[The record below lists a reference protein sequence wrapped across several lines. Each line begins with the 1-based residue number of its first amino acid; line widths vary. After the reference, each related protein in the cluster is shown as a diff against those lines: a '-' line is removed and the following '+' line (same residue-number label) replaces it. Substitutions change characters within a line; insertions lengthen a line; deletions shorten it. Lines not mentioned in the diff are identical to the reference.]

1 MKLTNLLLA
10 GLIGLTG
17 CSPKVIQKEVRM
29 IELQNPI
36 LPGYFADPSLVQY
49 DGKFY
54 MYVTA
59 DPWGT
64 DFLSCWVSDDFQ
76 NWTFR
81 TLNWPTKAA
90 CTTSL
95 SETRYG
101 HLQSFKKGTLFICMS
116 LSGLKCGVGK
126 QNIRWDHG
134 RMHWATSL

>member
-1 MKLTNLLLA
+1 MKLTHLLLA

-64 DFLSCWVSDDFQ
+64 DVSFLVGC
-76 NWTFR
+76 
-81 TLNWPTKAA
+81 PMI
-90 CTTSL
+90 
-95 SETRYG
+95 SE
-101 HLQSFKKGTLFICMS
+101 F
-116 LSGLKCGVGK
+116 
-126 QNIRWDHG
+126 G
-134 RMHWATSL
+134 RPLH

>member
-1 MKLTNLLLA
+1 MKLTHLLLA

-76 NWTFR
+76 
-81 TLNWPTKAA
+81 
-90 CTTSL
+90 
-95 SETRYG
+95 
-101 HLQSFKKGTLFICMS
+101 I
-116 LSGLKCGVGK
+116 
-126 QNIRWDHG
+126 G
-134 RMHWATSL
+134 RSVH